1 MENSEYL
8 DMFIEETKEHL
19 QQLNE
24 QLLVLERDS
33 SDHEAIHAVFR
44 SAHTIKGMAATMGF
58 EPMVWV
64 THDME
69 NVLDEIRNGRAAI
82 TPDHMDVLFKAV
94 DLLEA
99 QLAAVEE
106 GGDLAGIPTE
116 DVVQGLQRLLDE
128 SRGMTG
134 APDAGSGSA
143 GKGPSAGRTGGGRE
157 IDSSQGPALV
167 LDAYQESV
175 AEEARREGLQVVSI
189 AVRLDEGCILKAAR
203 AYMVVDA
210 CEQFGELVKVD
221 PPVEELE
228 QGNLDL
234 DIRLLLILKQE
245 SPEAVE
251 KALLGIS
258 EIREVVVK
266 PWAGTTGNGPSPER
280 LAPRGKGERNG
291 SGSES
296 DSPKGVRTTALG
308 GSPEERATNHRTLKS
323 VRVDIDRLDTLM
335 NLFSELVIDRTRIEE
350 LAKQTGHQ
358 DLLATVEHMVR
369 ISADL
374 QNLVMTIRMVPVD
387 TVFNR
392 FPRMVRDLARELGK
406 SVDFVVRGGDTGLD
420 RTVIDEIGDPLVHLL
435 RNAVDHGIETPEERR
450 KLGKPEAGR
459 VELVAYHSGNNVF
472 IEVSD
477 DGRGVD
483 REKVIQKAVQRGLID
498 RSDAASLTDGQVFDL
513 LFQPGFSTKDTV
525 SDVSGRGVGLDV
537 VKRKLEQVG
546 GKVTVESI
554 SGRGTKWVI
563 QLPLTL
569 SIIQAML
576 VSLAGE
582 KYAVPLHSIV
592 ETAVVNR
599 GDIRDLHGQQVIP
612 FRGRVIPLIDLERLY
627 ELRREE
633 TKDEENVLI
642 VRRGDRFA
650 GFIVDEFLGQQEIVL
665 KSLGRYL
672 QQVFSIAGATV
683 LGDGQVALI
692 IDCNAFL
699 AA

>member
-1 MENSEYL
+1 MENNQYL

-24 QLLVLERDS
+24 QLLVLERDPA
-33 SDHEAIHAVFR
+33 DHDAIHAVFR

-69 NVLDEIRNGRAAI
+69 NVLDAIRNGRARI

-106 GGDLAGIPTE
+106 GADLAEIRTDE
-116 DVVQGLQRLLDE
+116 VVQGLKRLIE
-128 SRGMTG
+128 
-134 APDAGSGSA
+134 APRSGEGGTVLASGTNASVPASSGSGSVPA
-143 GKGPSAGRTGGGRE
+143 ESAA
-157 IDSSQGPALV
+157 GPAFV
-167 LDAYQESV
+167 LDAYQQSV
-175 AEEARREGLQVVSI
+175 ADEAKREGFGVVQI
-189 AVRLDEGCILKAAR
+189 AVRLDEGCVLKAAR

-210 CEQFGELVKVD
+210 CEQFGELVKVE
-221 PPVEELE
+221 PAVEELE

-234 DIRLLLILKQE
+234 DIRLLLIMKQGT
-245 SPEAVE
+245 PEAVRR
-251 KALLGIS
+251 ALLGIS
-258 EIREVVVK
+258 EIREVTVE
-266 PWAGTTGNGPSPER
+266 PWTRPASPEPSSPPGHAPGPPSIREKFPAKTEPAKEPSP
-280 LAPRGKGERNG
+280 
-291 SGSES
+291 
-296 DSPKGVRTTALG
+296 
-308 GSPEERATNHRTLKS
+308 NHRSLKS
-323 VRVDIDRLDTLM
+323 VRVDIERLDVLM

-350 LAKQTGHQ
+350 LAKHSGHQ
-358 DLLATVEHMVR
+358 DLLTTVEHMAR
-369 ISADL
+369 ISSDL

-406 SVDFVVRGGDTGLD
+406 KVDFTVRGGDTGLD

-435 RNAVDHGIETPEERR
+435 RNAVDHGLESPEERR
-450 KLGKPEAGR
+450 ALGKPETGR
-459 VELVAYHSGNNVF
+459 VELVAYHSGNHVF

-483 REKVIQKAVQRGLID
+483 REKVIQKAVERGLVE
-498 RSDAASLTDGQVFDL
+498 RSEAQAMTDGQVFDL
-513 LFQPGFSTKDTV
+513 LFQPGFSTKDVV

-537 VKRKLEQVG
+537 VKSKLEQVG
-546 GKVTVESI
+546 GKVQVESKP
-554 SGRGTKWVI
+554 GQGTKWII

-592 ETAVVNR
+592 ETAVIHR
-599 GDIRDLHGQQVIP
+599 QEIRDLHGQQVIP

-627 ELRREE
+627 ELHRDGIRE
-633 TKDEENVLI
+633 EENVLI
-642 VRRGDRFA
+642 VRRGERFA
-650 GFIVDEFLGQQEIVL
+650 AFIVDEFLGQQEIVL